1 MIQEIKK
8 STADYILGNSAKQ
21 INSQGGVSM
30 LLRYIVRNFK
40 SIGYPIEFA
49 MFPTKG
55 NNDNH
60 SLKTIATR
68 VGEWKVLQRSALFGS
83 NTSGKASFVESI
95 DFARNYIVSKPQNE
109 QDAGIKRFRQA
120 PERLDKISAFQFM
133 LYLDK
138 EVYEYGFSL
147 DCRQISEEWLLQ
159 LKEDDFQFLYT
170 RMTNEDSGT
179 IIDVDAQFQ
188 RINPQIQTLADTFEY
203 DIPKNQLFLQK
214 MHENGIEPANRI
226 VSWFERLQIICPDET
241 SQTRATQISLNAES
255 DLEQTLFVARD
266 ANLIADFQQDEIWF
280 VGKNQLGKTTLK
292 PLSDFG
298 VKKGRDVLKAYLCGR
313 YGVTPEKSQ
322 TL

>member
-1 MIQEIKK
+1 MLKGIKK
-8 STADYILGNSAKQ
+8 FTADYLLENSAKQ

-30 LLRYIVRNFK
+30 LLRYIVKNFK

-83 NTSGKASFVESI
+83 NTLGKASFVESI
-95 DFARNYIVSKPQNE
+95 DFARNYIVSAQNE
-109 QDAGIKRFRQA
+109 QDTGIKRFIQA
-120 PERLDKISAFQFM
+120 LERLDKISAFQFM
-133 LYLDK
+133 LYLDG

-147 DCRQISEEWLLQ
+147 DCRQIREEWLLQ
-159 LKEDDFQFLYT
+159 LEEEDFQLLYD
-170 RMTNEDSGT
+170 RMTNETGKT
-179 IIDVDAQFQ
+179 KIDVGAQFQ
-188 RINPQIQTLADTFEY
+188 RLNLQIQALTDAFEH
-203 DIPKNQLFLQK
+203 DIPKNRLFLHK

-226 VSWFERLQIICPDET
+226 VSWFERLQIICPNET
-241 SQTRATQISLNAES
+241 SQTRATQISLNAGS
-255 DLEQTLFVARD
+255 DLEQTLFVAHD

-280 VGKNQLGKTTLK
+280 VGKNQLDKTTLK

-298 VKKGRDVLKAYLCGR
+298 VKKGEDVLKAYLCGR
-313 YGVTPEKSQ
+313 YGVAPEKSQ

>member
-1 MIQEIKK
+1 MLKGIKK
-8 STADYILGNSAKQ
+8 FTADYLLGNSAKQ
-21 INSQGGVSM
+21 INSQGGVSI

-49 MFPTKG
+49 MFLTKG

-95 DFARNYIVSKPQNE
+95 AFAQNYIVSKPQNE

-133 LYLDK
+133 FYLDG

-147 DCRQISEEWLLQ
+147 DCRQIREEWLLQ
-159 LKEDDFQFLYT
+159 LEEDDFQLLYDH
-170 RMTNEDSGT
+170 MTNETGKT
-179 IIDVDAQFQ
+179 KIDVGAQFQ
-188 RINPQIQTLADTFEY
+188 RMNPQIQALADVFEY
-203 DIPKNQLFLQK
+203 DIPKNRLFLHK

-226 VSWFERLQIICPDET
+226 VFWFERLQIICPDET

-255 DLEQTLFVARD
+255 DLEQTLFVAHD

-280 VGKNQLGKTTLK
+280 VGKNQLGKTTLN
-292 PLSDFG
+292 PLSDFE
-298 VKKGRDVLKAYLCGR
+298 VKKGQDVLKAYLCGR
-313 YGVTPEKSQ
+313 YSVAPEKSQ